1 MNGAIIPSNEG
12 RGKKKK
18 ARDGLLQK
26 TLEWGNNPLNEGRGK
41 KRPLNGAII
50 SSNEGR
56 GKRKG

>member
-1 MNGAIIPSNEG
+1 MAYC
-12 RGKKKK
+12 K
-18 ARDGLLQK
+18 K

>member
-1 MNGAIIPSNEG
+1 MRVEV
-12 RGKKKK
+12 KKK

-41 KRPLNGAII
+41 KRPLNWAII